1 MLETLKEMGQ
11 NYLKVKPDELTG
23 TFNLKIE
30 DNFFNIKLDKN
41 DLNVNEGLSEKAFIT
56 MKMERKTW
64 DNLINKKWNGMT
76 AAGREKMSQ
85 PAPLDFEFK
94 NEKISAEVMQNLYHL
109 AMHFFNTSF
118 PTFAKFGP
126 THTRK
131 IHGGNAVA
139 LAYGHGVRSA
149 YYMIS
154 GKDQANSAEKDP
166 WWQCFI
172 IIGGNGVANIDNKE
186 IDIEKGMAIHVPPNV
201 IHTFKAK
208 PDKTLEFI
216 WIAYGEGA

>member
-1 MLETLKEMGQ
+1 MLKILEDMGK
-11 NYLKVKPDELTG
+11 NYLKVKPDEITG
-23 TFNLKIE
+23 VFNLKIE
-30 DNFFNIKLDKN
+30 NNFFNIELEKD
-41 DLNVNEGLSEKAFIT
+41 DVIVNEGLSENAFIT
-56 MKMERKTW
+56 MKMDRETW
-64 DNLINKKWNGMT
+64 KNLLDKKWNGMT
-76 AAGREKMSQ
+76 AAGRESMSQ
-85 PAPLDFEFK
+85 PAPLDFEFSK
-94 NEKISAEVMQNLYHL
+94 EKMDSKTMQKLYHL

-118 PTFAKFGP
+118 PTLAKFGP
-126 THTRK
+126 SHTRK

-154 GKDQANSAEKDP
+154 GDDQANSNEKDP
-166 WWQCFI
+166 WRQCFI
-172 IIGGNGVANIDNKE
+172 IIAGRGVANIDNKE

-208 PDKTLEFI
+208 PNDTLEFI